1 MEALVELL
9 HSKGC
14 SCVIRNGEVV
24 REYYQRGIK
33 DIYTLYT
40 VEPEF
45 LRGASIAD
53 KVIGRAAAALMIL
66 GGVKRIYADTIS
78 QLALQ
83 TLSKSGVEVSY
94 SQAVPHIINRT
105 KTGLCPLESATKELE
120 SLEQIF
126 AVVDKFVASLA

>member
-1 MEALVELL
+1 MKALIELL

-14 SCVIRNGEVV
+14 SCVIRNGEDV

-33 DIYTLYT
+33 DLYELYK
-40 VEPEF
+40 VDSKF
-45 LRGASIAD
+45 LNGASVAD
-53 KVIGRAAAALMIL
+53 KVVGRAAAALLIL
-66 GGVKRIYADTIS
+66 GGVKRLYADTIS
-78 QLALQ
+78 QLALDI
-83 TLSKSGVEVSY
+83 LSKSDMEVSY

-105 KTGLCPLESATKELE
+105 KTAPCPLESATRDIE

>member
-1 MEALVELL
+1 MKALIELL

-33 DIYTLYT
+33 ELYK
-40 VEPEF
+40 VDSKF
-45 LRGASIAD
+45 LNGASVAD
-53 KVIGRAAAALMIL
+53 KVIGRAAAALLIL
-66 GGVKRIYADTIS
+66 GGVKRLYADTIS
-78 QLALQ
+78 QLALDI
-83 TLSKSGVEVSY
+83 LSKSDMEVSY

-126 AVVDKFVASLA
+126 AVVDKFIASLA